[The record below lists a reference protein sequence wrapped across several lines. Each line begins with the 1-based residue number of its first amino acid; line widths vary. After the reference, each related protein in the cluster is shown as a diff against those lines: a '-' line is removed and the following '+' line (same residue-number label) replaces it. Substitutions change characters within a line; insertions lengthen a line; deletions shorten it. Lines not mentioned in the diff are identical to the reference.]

1 MYQGAAHP
9 INADIHTTSTQM
21 TNTIVTKVINRKCFG
36 KILMTPSVLDVVP
49 HSLIVRLLDRHFIN
63 DWGDLPE
70 EDAQLN
76 SDCVNACYEKTSSEY
91 GNRIMSVYKWPNLPE
106 TIWIMTY
113 LQHDSKLQQDPDYC
127 NTVVMFPSEY

>member
-9 INADIHTTSTQM
+9 FNAGIHITSTQM
-21 TNTIVTKVINRKCFG
+21 TNTIVTKLIDRECFG

-76 SDCVNACYEKTSSEY
+76 SDCVNACHDKTSSEY

-106 TIWIMTY
+106 NIWIMTY
-113 LQHDSKLQQDPDYC
+113 LQHDSKLQQDPDCC